1 MYDRFNGKKPPA
13 GRTFSVFTAVLVLLL
28 LFPATVALAEGLTI
42 KLELP
47 PACDNPGVGIIVP
60 TEEGLACR

>member
-1 MYDRFNGKKPPA
+1 MGKKPPCMPPA
-13 GRTFSVFTAVLVLLL
+13 GRTFSVSTAVLVLLL

-42 KLELP
+42 ELGLL
-47 PACDNPGVGIIVP
+47 PACDNPGVGIIGP